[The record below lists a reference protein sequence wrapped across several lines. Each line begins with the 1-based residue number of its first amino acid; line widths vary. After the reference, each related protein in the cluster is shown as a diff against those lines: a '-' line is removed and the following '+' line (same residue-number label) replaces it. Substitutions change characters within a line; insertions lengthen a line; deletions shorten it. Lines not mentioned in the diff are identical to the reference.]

1 LLFHGIAFPF
11 RMRGLISAVLLLAP
25 ALASAALVPEVD
37 IEQEWNQEEDHRVN
51 GSSYNLIQEV
61 YS

>member
-1 LLFHGIAFPF
+1 
-11 RMRGLISAVLLLAP
+11 MRGLISAVLLLAP

-37 IEQEWNQEEDHRVN
+37 VEQEWNQEDERRGN
-51 GSSYNLIQEV
+51 GSFFNLIQEV

>member
-1 LLFHGIAFPF
+1 
-11 RMRGLISAVLLLAP
+11 MRGLISAVLLLAP

-37 IEQEWNQEEDHRVN
+37 VEQEWNQEDDRRAN
-51 GSSYNLIQEV
+51 GRSYNLIQEV